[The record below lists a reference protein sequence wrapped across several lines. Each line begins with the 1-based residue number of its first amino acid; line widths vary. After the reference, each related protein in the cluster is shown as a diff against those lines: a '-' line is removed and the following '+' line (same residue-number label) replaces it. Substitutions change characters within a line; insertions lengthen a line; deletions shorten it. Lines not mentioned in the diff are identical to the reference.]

1 MSTIPTMGRKDY
13 IHHFITT
20 LLVFGFGFLPPFSS
34 MTPYGMGVLG
44 TFIGA
49 VYGWTTIGMVYPS
62 FVAIISLGPYAGV
75 PEVLAKGFGSPII
88 VALFALLPLIS
99 VLDEMK
105 LTQYCV
111 NAIFFNRFS
120 RGKPWLTLF
129 FFFLSAFL
137 TAFINPIVSAIIYC
151 TFIAAICKNANITP
165 YTKLPTALLLGTA
178 YSIMNGQIMF
188 PFLGTGLTFTAA
200 YTAMFK
206 HEIPVAQ
213 YLAFVLPIGIIM
225 IGIFLLTMKFVL
237 RIDVSVLND
246 YKIDPDTGTKL
257 TRDQK
262 YAVIFFALFCLAMFL
277 SSALPK
283 EMLLA
288 QWLNKLTIFGIAT
301 SIICIM
307 MLFRREDG
315 RPFIH
320 YQTIGQKFP
329 WDVFLLT
336 TFIIIISSFLTE
348 PETGVAKTLAAML
361 IPLTKLPPLV
371 FIVATM
377 LLATIITN
385 FANNMILTIII
396 MPVLVQF
403 SSTVGL
409 SEIGMILLL
418 FLTTQ
423 MALATAGG
431 SPITGIAYSMN
442 QLINSKDMMVMALKV
457 IPILFISLI
466 LIGLLFLQVI
476 F

>member
-1 MSTIPTMGRKDY
+1 
-13 IHHFITT
+13 
-20 LLVFGFGFLPPFSS
+20 
-34 MTPYGMGVLG
+34 
-44 TFIGA
+44 
-49 VYGWTTIGMVYPS
+49 
-62 FVAIISLGPYAGV
+62 
-75 PEVLAKGFGSPII
+75 
-88 VALFALLPLIS
+88 
-99 VLDEMK
+99 
-105 LTQYCV
+105 
-111 NAIFFNRFS
+111 
-120 RGKPWLTLF
+120 
-129 FFFLSAFL
+129 
-137 TAFINPIVSAIIYC
+137 
-151 TFIAAICKNANITP
+151 
-165 YTKLPTALLLGTA
+165 
-178 YSIMNGQIMF
+178 MNGQIMF

>member
-1 MSTIPTMGRKDY
+1 
-13 IHHFITT
+13 
-20 LLVFGFGFLPPFSS
+20 
-34 MTPYGMGVLG
+34 
-44 TFIGA
+44 
-49 VYGWTTIGMVYPS
+49 
-62 FVAIISLGPYAGV
+62 
-75 PEVLAKGFGSPII
+75 
-88 VALFALLPLIS
+88 
-99 VLDEMK
+99 
-105 LTQYCV
+105 
-111 NAIFFNRFS
+111 
-120 RGKPWLTLF
+120 
-129 FFFLSAFL
+129 
-137 TAFINPIVSAIIYC
+137 
-151 TFIAAICKNANITP
+151 
-165 YTKLPTALLLGTA
+165 
-178 YSIMNGQIMF
+178 MNGQIMF

-262 YAVIFFALFCLAMFL
+262 YAVIFFALFC
-277 SSALPK
+277 
-283 EMLLA
+283 LA